1 MSLDDWKQRA
11 RERLDEISP
20 WLRKWVGEVL
30 FIQILVPLGY
40 ILYQAGIA
48 VLATLATNGSIF
60 YAAFIQPPL
69 QFVAR
74 KFWELIDRLLS
85 R

>member
-1 MSLDDWKQRA
+1 MSLDEWKQRA

-30 FIQILVPLGY
+30 FIQILVPAAY
-40 ILYQAGIA
+40 ILYEMGIA
-48 VLATLATNGSIF
+48 ALAAVVSGGSVV

-69 QFVAR
+69 QLALR